1 MAKIAKTLK
10 ATRRFTFGS
19 VLLAVGLVTST
30 VLGGQIPSDLRE
42 THVLNRLAF
51 GPRPGDLEAIKSK
64 GVEQYIEEQLSPYI
78 YPFAATTDNKTQQ
91 SRNPAP
97 KLPRALGG
105 SRVGLSILDNL
116 FVAWSEI
123 GRVRFRVS
131 KGSVLK
137 MGSSPLFAFCRCVFS

>member
-30 VLGGQIPSDLRE
+30 VLGGQIPADLRE

-64 GVEQYIEEQLSPYI
+64 GVEQYI
-78 YPFAATTDNKTQQ
+78 
-91 SRNPAP
+91 
-97 KLPRALGG
+97 
-105 SRVGLSILDNL
+105 
-116 FVAWSEI
+116 
-123 GRVRFRVS
+123 
-131 KGSVLK
+131 
-137 MGSSPLFAFCRCVFS
+137 